1 MKTLT
6 SFVAGR
12 WHAGDRDFQT
22 LVDPSTEEP
31 LAQASSAGVD
41 FAAAVDWAR
50 RTGGPALAELTFA
63 QRGEILKAASKRL
76 REHRDE
82 LLALS
87 ATNNGATAADGG
99 FDVDGAGGT
108 LAFYGGLGQSL
119 GERRHLV
126 DGDGLQ
132 LGKSEA
138 FWSRH
143 ALVPRPG
150 IALHVNA
157 FNFPAW
163 GFAEKFACA
172 FLAGV
177 PVITKP
183 ATATALTAHR
193 MVELLLESGL
203 LPAGALQ
210 LVVGSTG
217 DLIDRLGPQDVFAF
231 TGSAATARA
240 LRGRPGLLAAAVR
253 VNVEADSLNAAVL
266 GPDATPGSPLFDL
279 FVRDVAREMTQ
290 KAGQKCTAVRRIV
303 VPREHEAAV
312 CEALVARLARV
323 VTGNPTDPNVTM
335 GPLAT
340 AAQLADGL
348 DGIAELLATCDLC
361 CGSGG
366 RVDGVAAPTG
376 KGYFI
381 GPTLLRS
388 NAPLELTPVHER
400 EVFGPVATLLPSSGS
415 AAEAARLVALGGG
428 TLVTSAY
435 SDDAQWLADLVAGA
449 GAWTG
454 RLYVGS
460 TGSEG
465 FGSGAALPG
474 SVHGGPGRAGGGEE
488 LGGLR
493 GLAPYLQRVA
503 LQGARPVVDP
513 LAGA

>member
-6 SFVAGR
+6 SYLAGR
-12 WHAGDRDFQT
+12 WHAADRDFQT

-31 LAQASSAGVD
+31 LARASSAGAD
-41 FAAAVDWAR
+41 FAGALTWAR
-50 RTGGPALAELTFA
+50 TIGGPALAALTFG
-63 QRGEILKAASKRL
+63 QRGEILKAAAKRL

-87 ATNNGATAADGG
+87 AANNGATAGDGA

-108 LAFYGGLGQSL
+108 LAFYGGLGLSL
-119 GERRHLV
+119 GDRRHLV

-150 IALHVNA
+150 VALHVNA

-172 FLAGV
+172 FLAGM

-193 MVELLLESGL
+193 MVEILLTDGL
-203 LPAGALQ
+203 LPEGALQ

-217 DLIDRLGPQDVFAF
+217 DLIDRLGAQDVFAF
-231 TGSAATARA
+231 TGSAATARL
-240 LRGRPGLLAAAVR
+240 LRGRAALIAAAVR

-266 GPDATPGSPLFDL
+266 GPDAAPGTPLFDL

-303 VPREHEAAV
+303 VTREHEAALI
-312 CEALVARLARV
+312 EALAARLARV
-323 VTGNPTDPNVTM
+323 VTGNPADPSVTM

-340 AAQLADGL
+340 AAQLDDAL
-348 DGIAELLATCDLC
+348 DGIAELLATCDLIA
-361 CGSGG
+361 GSGA
-366 RVDGVAAPTG
+366 RLDGVGAPAG
-376 KGYFI
+376 KGFFVA
-381 GPTLLRS
+381 PTLLRS
-388 NAPLELTPVHER
+388 EAPLELTPVHER
-400 EVFGPVATLLPSSGS
+400 EVFAPVATVLASSGT

-428 TLVTSAY
+428 TLVTSVY
-435 SDDAQWLADLVAGA
+435 SDDAEWRADFFAAA

-454 RLYVGS
+454 RIYVGS
-460 TGSEG
+460 TGAEG

-474 SVHGGPGRAGGGEE
+474 SLHGGPGRAGGGEE
-488 LGGLR
+488 LGGAR

-503 LQGARPVVDP
+503 LQGHRGVVDP